1 MGGTPSPRS
10 SHIEGVGRRV
20 ELELV
25 RVLLAE
31 AMHAVDLLQSFL
43 HCLAAADCCGDIYR
57 PELRRQAA
65 LLAAREIG
73 MKVLVAQFRDL
84 YVPLRFAE
92 VELR

>member
-1 MGGTPSPRS
+1 MGLSCRARTTSTRLKDAAAHG
-10 SHIEGVGRRV
+10 
-20 ELELV
+20 
-25 RVLLAE
+25 
-31 AMHAVDLLQSFL
+31 
-43 HCLAAADCCGDIYR
+43 LAAADRRRDIHR